1 MFFHHEILGFSLVF
15 PMFLDLPAP
24 ARLCNIVR
32 LNTFGSACSCNRPC
46 LAVSGAMDVRGM
58 GGRHMKTWLVVEPY
72 PSEKYDESSVGIIY
86 YSQYMEKYHVQ
97 TTNQYEDMC
106 GFEP

>member
-1 MFFHHEILGFSLVF
+1 
-15 PMFLDLPAP
+15 
-24 ARLCNIVR
+24 
-32 LNTFGSACSCNRPC
+32 
-46 LAVSGAMDVRGM
+46 
-58 GGRHMKTWLVVEPY
+58 MKTWLVVEPY

-106 GFEP
+106 GFEPWTTENKTGVMMNIGERSFAG

>member
-1 MFFHHEILGFSLVF
+1 
-15 PMFLDLPAP
+15 
-24 ARLCNIVR
+24 
-32 LNTFGSACSCNRPC
+32 
-46 LAVSGAMDVRGM
+46 
-58 GGRHMKTWLVVEPY
+58 MKTWLVVEPY